1 MTAATAQTFDPC
13 TSENSIDRH
22 LSRMTLNQSFFL
34 WIHQFVG
41 RNPWLDG
48 FGIFFAQ
55 WLPYF
60 LVAGFLLLAFSQR
73 GWRRK
78 LYWFAEGAMA
88 IIVSRGIVTEVIRW
102 FYHHE
107 RPFSFY
113 GFTPLISGAGWS
125 FPSGHAAWF
134 FAMAMT
140 VWYINRTWGAWFF
153 VAALVVGV
161 ARIYVGV
168 HWPFDIAGGIVVG
181 ILSAA
186 AMHALLAKSRAGILG
201 GR

>member
-1 MTAATAQTFDPC
+1 M
-13 TSENSIDRH
+13 
-22 LSRMTLNQSFFL
+22 NQSVFL
-34 WIHQFVG
+34 WIHHLAG
-41 RNPWLDG
+41 RNGWLDG
-48 FGIFFAQ
+48 LGVFLAE

-60 LVAGFLLLAFSQR
+60 LVLGFLILVFSQT

-78 LYWFAEGAMA
+78 LYWFAEGSMA
-88 IIVSRGIVTEVIRW
+88 IIVSRGLVTEFIRL

-113 GFTPLISGAGWS
+113 NFVPLIAESGWS

-140 VWYINRTWGAWFF
+140 IWYFNRKWGVWFF
-153 VAALVVGV
+153 IFALVNGL

-168 HWPFDIAGGIVVG
+168 HWPLDIVGGAVVG
-181 ILSAA
+181 VVSAIFV
-186 AMHALLAKSRAGILG
+186 HWLLKRSREGIYGSAVAPLA
-201 GR
+201 